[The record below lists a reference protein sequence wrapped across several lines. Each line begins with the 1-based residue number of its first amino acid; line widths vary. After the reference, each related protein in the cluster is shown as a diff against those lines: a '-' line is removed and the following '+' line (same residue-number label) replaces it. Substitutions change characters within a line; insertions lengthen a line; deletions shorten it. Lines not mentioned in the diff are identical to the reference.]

1 MSDFWI
7 KTTESGQQQGPF
19 AARQVKQ
26 LATTGQLKPDHL
38 VSSDNCATW
47 ISAGKFANLEFGA
60 LVLEPEV
67 GPEVSPPP
75 GRPLRS
81 RPAATTA
88 GAKISHER
96 REDGESRARKKSR
109 RALIATTCCVV
120 GIAVV
125 GIAIVGFSGTGP
137 GVTGMHPGGDVGQ
150 FRLTDVAGGID
161 TMPPPVADSS
171 EPIAS
176 ADDETFA
183 NEWLKRMEDKYGTKK
198 SSEELPSGDVVS
210 DGPDPKTDDSI
221 QEITLKQLNF
231 VGERYHRKGVKVVGC
246 KFLRL
251 NNLWVTFLPTVRV
264 STNGLLT
271 TINKSEHEKWLGI
284 WLEDTDGES
293 TNKLF
298 AMKADW
304 ADTFI
309 EMTAGQLL
317 NIAGRVVELE
327 NAAGYGIIVTDVDV
341 LDLAK
346 EGSST
351 PTRPPKEQST
361 APSEVAAAKQTVV
374 LIPDAAKAS
383 GPDDDRLV
391 IKKTAYL
398 KMLKTHLIGR
408 QDKEV
413 VALLGR
419 PPETEN
425 GGSWWTYVF
434 HATDSVTGALY
445 NHIQVNFSDDDGR
458 CYQVSIGQTKVVK
471 DAINDSEA
479 AYPRINKSEKL
490 QELRKQLVGQTT
502 ENVVARMG
510 KPVEVENGDLFYVFH
525 ARDVVSG
532 AVYRHIQVHLND
544 ETGRCNRVSIGH
556 SSVGPRSKR
565 K

>member
-7 KTTESGQQQGPF
+7 KTAESAQHQGPF
-19 AARQVKQ
+19 SGRQIKQ

-38 VSSDNCATW
+38 VSSDDCATW
-47 ISAGKFANLEFGA
+47 NPARQFGNLDFGA
-60 LVLEPEV
+60 LVLETEES
-67 GPEVSPPP
+67 PEVSPLP
-75 GRPLRS
+75 GRPRRP
-81 RPAATTA
+81 RPAATNRSATS
-88 GAKISHER
+88 SHGR
-96 REDGESRARKKSR
+96 REIDEHRAPKKSR

-137 GVTGMHPGGDVGQ
+137 GSSGMNPGGLDGPTVDPDTPGPSTSTSHAGLPE
-150 FRLTDVAGGID
+150 FLRIRLEEARARAG
-161 TMPPPVADSS
+161 TS
-171 EPIAS
+171 
-176 ADDETFA
+176 
-183 NEWLKRMEDKYGTKK
+183 K
-198 SSEELPSGDVVS
+198 SSEELPSIDVVS
-210 DGPDPKTDDSI
+210 DGPDAKTDDSI
-221 QEITLKQLNF
+221 QEITLKQLTF

-246 KFLRL
+246 KFVRL
-251 NNLWVTFLPTVRV
+251 NNIWVTFLPTVRV

-398 KMLKTHLIGR
+398 QMLTTHLIGR

-419 PPETEN
+419 PPETDQ
-425 GGSWWTYVF
+425 GGRYWFYVF

-445 NHIQVNFSDDDGR
+445 NHIQVNFRDDDGR
-458 CYQVSIGQTKVVK
+458 CNLVAIGQTKVRKTAV
-471 DAINDSEA
+471 NDSEA
-479 AYPRINKSEKL
+479 AYPQINKSAKL
-490 QELRKQLVGQTT
+490 QELKKQLVGQTT
-502 ENVVARMG
+502 EKVVARMG
-510 KPVEVENGDLFYVFH
+510 KPVRVLNGDLFYVFH
-525 ARDVVSG
+525 ARDVVTG
-532 AVYRHIQVHLND
+532 AVYRHIQVQLD
-544 ETGRCNRVSIGH
+544 DATGRCTGVSIGQ
-556 SSVGPRSKR
+556 SSFGP
-565 K
+565 